1 MASAHVACRPLRRD
15 RWSSIT
21 TPPGPVQLGLIA
33 AGVGTTMAHHSV
45 SFHGAAMASM
55 ASRWHN
61 VGFHNT
67 TTGRQ
72 WHSSGI
78 DKRQPDDGELGS
90 RCHGTRSRLK
100 SFFRKLIF
108 RVGWH
113 KQPTPKFQCLVLV
126 HIGRH
131 QRCSIFCISQ
141 IVSTAMA
148 NTKNRLSAPTLRTV
162 FLVPT

>member
-1 MASAHVACRPLRRD
+1 VRRHQFSTVLGPARRNRTGVAATSHGVHSCSVPSPPPR
-15 RWSSIT
+15 SSKQHHDT
-21 TPPGPVQLGLIA
+21 SPVHWMPPGPVQLGLVA

-55 ASRWHN
+55 SSRRHS

-72 WHSSGI
+72 WHSGGI

-90 RCHGTRSRLK
+90 RRHGTRSRLK

-108 RVGWH
+108 HVG
-113 KQPTPKFQCLVLV
+113 
-126 HIGRH
+126 
-131 QRCSIFCISQ
+131 
-141 IVSTAMA
+141 
-148 NTKNRLSAPTLRTV
+148 
-162 FLVPT
+162 